1 MNPSEQSVQPG
12 EDARLTCMA
21 WGDPPIALHWS
32 RDTGHALPLTA
43 RIRGQGHTLELRGI
57 RRTDAG
63 KYRCTAVNAAGE
75 ASAAST
81 LLVGEVGQ
89 PRSGRRGE
97 ETALVGSTVELR
109 CPSSGSVERHVEW
122 TAARNNGEDNRGF
135 HDSAPLPHNAKVHRG
150 VLRFTNVTLRNAGR
164 YSCTLKVSERFLL
177 FELLLLVKFFHFLLI
192 ISPWENRVFKRFMD
206 DSNFL
211 LMKSTLLITN
221 RLIFFPDERRPDF
234 GQGLCHPEYSR

>member
-32 RDTGHALPLTA
+32 RDGGHSLPLTA
-43 RIRGQGHTLELRGI
+43 RVRGQGHTLELRGV

-63 KYRCTAVNAAGE
+63 RYRCTAVNAAGR

-81 LLVGEVGQ
+81 LLVGEAGQ

-97 ETALVGSTVELR
+97 ETALVGNTVELR

-122 TAARNNGEDNRGF
+122 AVSANGDDRNGNAGS
-135 HDSAPLPHNAKVHRG
+135 SASSTLPANAKVHRG
-150 VLRFTNVTLRNAGR
+150 TLRFTNVTLRDAGR
-164 YSCTLKVSERFLL
+164 YSCTIKVRTARL
-177 FELLLLVKFFHFLLI
+177 
-192 ISPWENRVFKRFMD
+192 
-206 DSNFL
+206 DS
-211 LMKSTLLITN
+211 
-221 RLIFFPDERRPDF
+221 RLT
-234 GQGLCHPEYSR
+234 

>member
-32 RDTGHALPLTA
+32 RDSGHSLPLTA
-43 RIRGQGHTLELRGI
+43 RTRGQGHTLELRGV

-63 KYRCTAVNAAGE
+63 KYRCTAVNAAGQ

-89 PRSGRRGE
+89 ARSGRRGE
-97 ETALVGSTVELR
+97 ETALVGNTVELR

-122 TAARNNGEDNRGF
+122 AVTRSNGEDTNEAPQ
-135 HDSAPLPHNAKVHRG
+135 DSALLPHNAKVHRG
-150 VLRFTNVTLRNAGR
+150 VLRFTNVTLKDAGR
-164 YSCTLKVSERFLL
+164 YSCTLKVDVMF
-177 FELLLLVKFFHFLLI
+177 FVVDKF
-192 ISPWENRVFKRFMD
+192 
-206 DSNFL
+206 
-211 LMKSTLLITN
+211 
-221 RLIFFPDERRPDF
+221 
-234 GQGLCHPEYSR
+234 G